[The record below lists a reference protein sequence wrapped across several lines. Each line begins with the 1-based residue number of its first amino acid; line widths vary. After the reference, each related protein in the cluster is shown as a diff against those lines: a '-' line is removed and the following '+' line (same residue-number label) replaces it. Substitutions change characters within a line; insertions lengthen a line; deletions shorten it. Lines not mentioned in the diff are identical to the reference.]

1 MIQEQL
7 LRLALAVIVGGAV
20 GFEREYHEK
29 AAGLRTITLVCV
41 GAALFTMFAEYAAG
55 RADAVRLAAGV
66 VTGIGFLGAGV
77 IMRDH
82 GQVTGMTTAATIW
95 VAAALGVGLGF
106 GAYWLIGIA
115 TVVVLAVLWIF
126 PRLDLYQRAN
136 DTMTFDL
143 TATYDKARYTGFMGR
158 IAAHNLHIVRH
169 TISRKGDDMLC
180 MWVVYGKPDALT
192 ELAKEFIDDVEVKDF
207 GVY

>member
-1 MIQEQL
+1 MIVEQL
-7 LRLALAVIVGGAV
+7 VRLLLAVLVGGLI
-20 GFEREYHEK
+20 GYEREYHEK

-41 GAALFTMFAEYAAG
+41 GSALFTMFADYAAG

-77 IMRDH
+77 ILRDH

-106 GAYWLIGIA
+106 GAYWLIGVA

-126 PRLDLYQRAN
+126 PRLEIQQRAN
-136 DTMTFDL
+136 DTMTFEL
-143 TATYDKARYTGFMGR
+143 TAKYDKSRYTEFLRR
-158 IAAHNLHIVRH
+158 IAEHHLRILRH
-169 TISRKGDDMLC
+169 TISRKGEDMLC
-180 MWVVYGKPDALT
+180 MWVVYGKPDDLTDLARAL
-192 ELAKEFIDDVEVKDF
+192 IDDAEVKDF
-207 GVY
+207 GIY